1 MQAKEEFLQAFKTA
15 LSKFIESES
24 PIPSYIEDTPA
35 VKQAK
40 DEFFHIFND
49 ALEGILENVYLEDTE
64 EVKNAKGKFF
74 DLFED
79 ALNNSQ
85 KTVKQ
90 SYLEDTAEVREA
102 KEKFQQAFEDAKI
115 GKTGRQFIENT
126 AEVKIARKRF
136 FQFYEFVLVGML
148 ERLAPKPGQNSL
160 PPQVGSSCAGHGQ
173 AFGQVSP
180 KAQTFILFFR
190 SRISTLRI
198 VPQWRQPSPGWTSSI
213 KRRLRSWS
221 RLWSVWKPR

>member
-64 EVKNAKGKFF
+64 EVKNAKGNFF

-160 PPQVGSSCAGHGQ
+160 PPQIADLYIED
-173 AFGQVSP
+173 SP
-180 KAQTFILFFR
+180 TVAAAK
-190 SRISTLRI
+190 
-198 VPQWRQPSPGWTSSI
+198 
-213 KRRLRSWS
+213 S
-221 RLWSVWKPR
+221 RLDQQYQETVAELEQTVERLEAAIDY

>member
-1 MQAKEEFLQAFKTA
+1 MKGTVKHGSGCATAPKCTVFIQQMLILLVSLLSTPVPSLALPTRDTQEVTQAKEEFLQAFKAA
-15 LSKFIESES
+15 LSKFLESES

-40 DEFFHIFND
+40 DEFFDIFND
-49 ALEGILENVYLEDTE
+49 ALDGIIKYVYLEDTE
-64 EVKNAKGKFF
+64 EVKNAKDKFF
-74 DLFED
+74 GLFED

-102 KEKFQQAFEDAKI
+102 KEKFQQAFKDAKI

-160 PPQVGSSCAGHGQ
+160 PSQVMVSCC
-173 AFGQVSP
+173 
-180 KAQTFILFFR
+180 TE
-190 SRISTLRI
+190 
-198 VPQWRQPSPGWTSSI
+198 
-213 KRRLRSWS
+213 
-221 RLWSVWKPR
+221 